1 MEVSRR
7 HTIQQRSG
15 MADPFAAQLSAFK
28 RSLKSNTDLPQQRRG
43 LATTPPPSTQ
53 QAKTPPASAKRPD
66 TSSSEDGAVAKR
78 LKTAGEGDGAEL
90 GGAKNGT
97 TTHDG
102 GDAEEMDDDEYHA
115 TSVAQATAM
124 SAAAQAAAAAGQG
137 NLTMKLMASSDY
149 IKSKDRDVPV
159 FELETSLGFKVD
171 PQLLKCLSNVDRIQ
185 YNPESSSF
193 QYLSLHNIKTGE
205 DLLRVLRNQPA
216 YAGLSVKQLR
226 DGWNNCLPT
235 IARLEQ
241 ENEII
246 VHKTKKDNSP
256 RHIWLNFDNLPIRVY
271 NSVQTVQSWEIITG
285 QIPSSVSA
293 AAASANGNGVGDP
306 TAKTLDMIFY
316 EMWNAVNIPQHDDLV
331 KLLLDNGLKPTNAEP
346 ESMKNKKITSVQ
358 ERKQKK
364 PRRGKITNVHMRGI
378 LKDYSGKL
386 K

>member
-1 MEVSRR
+1 
-7 HTIQQRSG
+7 

-28 RSLKSNTDLPQQRRG
+28 KSLKSSTDLPQQRRG
-43 LATTPPPSTQ
+43 VTRTPPTGRGTEQS
-53 QAKTPPASAKRPD
+53 KTAAASGSSVSPPASAKRPD
-66 TSSSEDGAVAKR
+66 TSSSADGVSVKR
-78 LKTAGEGDGAEL
+78 LKTGGSEGDEEING
-90 GGAKNGT
+90 NGT
-97 TTHDG
+97 TAN
-102 GDAEEMDDDEYHA
+102 DAEEGDKYYPAGA
-115 TSVAQATAM
+115 TTVAQATAL

-185 YNPESSSF
+185 YNPETSSF

-216 YAGLSVKQLR
+216 YAGLSVKQLK
-226 DGWNNCLPT
+226 DGWNNCLAT
-235 IARLEQ
+235 ISKLEK

-256 RHIWLNFDNLPIRVY
+256 RHIWLNFDKLPIRVY
-271 NSVQTVQSWEIITG
+271 NSVQTAQSWEIITG
-285 QIPSSVSA
+285 QIPSSVSS
-293 AAASANGNGVGDP
+293 ASNGNGSNDS
-306 TAKTLDMIFY
+306 AANKTKSLDMIFY
-316 EMWNAVNIPQHDDLV
+316 EMWNAVHIPQHDDLV

-346 ESMKNKKITSVQ
+346 ESMKNKKIASVQ

>member
-1 MEVSRR
+1 
-7 HTIQQRSG
+7 

-28 RSLKSNTDLPQQRRG
+28 RSLNSNTDLPQQRRG
-43 LATTPPPSTQ
+43 LGTTPPPALQ

-66 TSSSEDGAVAKR
+66 ASSTEDGAAAKR
-78 LKTAGEGDGAEL
+78 LKT
-90 GGAKNGT
+90 
-97 TTHDG
+97 G
-102 GDAEEMDDDEYHA
+102 GDDDGVGNGNGATAQDAADGDEMDDDEYHA
-115 TSVAQATAM
+115 SSATTVAQATAM
-124 SAAAQAAAAAGQG
+124 SAAALAAAAAGQG

-235 IARLEQ
+235 IARLEK
-241 ENEII
+241 EKEII

-256 RHIWLNFDNLPIRVY
+256 RHIWLNFDKLPIRVY

-293 AAASANGNGVGDP
+293 AANNGNGAADP
-306 TAKTLDMIFY
+306 AAKTLDMIFY

-346 ESMKNKKITSVQ
+346 ESMKNKKIASVQ

>member
-1 MEVSRR
+1 
-7 HTIQQRSG
+7 
-15 MADPFAAQLSAFK
+15 
-28 RSLKSNTDLPQQRRG
+28 
-43 LATTPPPSTQ
+43 
-53 QAKTPPASAKRPD
+53 
-66 TSSSEDGAVAKR
+66 
-78 LKTAGEGDGAEL
+78 
-90 GGAKNGT
+90 
-97 TTHDG
+97 
-102 GDAEEMDDDEYHA
+102 
-115 TSVAQATAM
+115 
-124 SAAAQAAAAAGQG
+124 
-137 NLTMKLMASSDY
+137 LTMKLMASSDY

-256 RHIWLNFDNLPIRVY
+256 RHIWLNFDNLPIR
-271 NSVQTVQSWEIITG
+271 
-285 QIPSSVSA
+285 
-293 AAASANGNGVGDP
+293 
-306 TAKTLDMIFY
+306 TLDMIFY

-378 LKDYSGKL
+378 LKDYS
-386 K
+386 